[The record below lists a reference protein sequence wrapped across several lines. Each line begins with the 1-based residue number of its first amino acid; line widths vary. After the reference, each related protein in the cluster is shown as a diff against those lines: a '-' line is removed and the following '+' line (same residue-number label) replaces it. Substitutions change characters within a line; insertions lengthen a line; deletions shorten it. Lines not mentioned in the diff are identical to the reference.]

1 MRNVN
6 INNIE
11 NKIDVKRNI
20 YFSKENNSIITY
32 INKNQFNS
40 QKYSD
45 NNTEHNAIQ
54 DLIKLLIQNQK
65 IIIIYLIEK
74 LQKKFWNKLI

>member
-74 LQKKFWNKLI
+74 L